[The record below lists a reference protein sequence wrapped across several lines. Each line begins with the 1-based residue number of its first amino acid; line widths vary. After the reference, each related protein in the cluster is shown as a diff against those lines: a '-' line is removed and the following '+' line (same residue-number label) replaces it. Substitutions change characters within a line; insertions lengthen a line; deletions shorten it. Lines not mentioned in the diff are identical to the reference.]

1 MLWKIDGQTM
11 KTPSSYKANIED
23 LDNDSYTSKKTGELI
38 DSVVA
43 TGMLKLEMSWDYLTE
58 QEAETLL
65 QATYKNPMMVWV
77 KCPAVKNGVITAPFR
92 VSKRQCEMYKTSQ
105 DESVSKDRYKV
116 SFNLMQKAIVGI
128 QNQTVREAQGNV

>member
-1 MLWKIDGQTM
+1 MEIEVTQEKL
-11 KTPSSYKANIED
+11 SKALASVSRVAASARTTLPILSNVLIKAED
-23 LDNDSYTSKKTGELI
+23 NKVSLTATNLDVA
-38 DSVVA
+38 VVEYVPVISA
-43 TGMLKLEMSWDYLTE
+43 
-58 QEAETLL
+58 
-65 QATYKNPMMVWV
+65 
-77 KCPAVKNGVITAPFR
+77 KNGVITAPFR